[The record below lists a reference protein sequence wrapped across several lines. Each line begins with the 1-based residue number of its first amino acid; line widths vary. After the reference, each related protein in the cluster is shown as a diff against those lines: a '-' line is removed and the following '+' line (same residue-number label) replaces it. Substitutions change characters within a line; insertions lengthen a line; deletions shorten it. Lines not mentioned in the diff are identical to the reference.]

1 MLISLAEGSF
11 RDRMNPTV
19 PSSLDLAALLLTL
32 GVFIAASLSD
42 LKTRE
47 ISNRFWLVYGPG
59 ATLVFALRIVFAPDA
74 LPILAVSAGATIVVA
89 FLLFQFS
96 VMGGADSK
104 AMMCLGLALPVSPSF
119 LAPFWQPPFVFYPFP
134 IAILV
139 NSFLLSIGSAVFLL
153 ARNLFQRASAGR
165 GLFQGFERE
174 SLLRKFLVMLTSYKT
189 SFNALQ
195 SKVYLYPAEEIS
207 VVDSKPVRQFHLVAS
222 AAEERDKQISG
233 LESYKEQGM
242 FSDGVWVT
250 PGLPHLV
257 FLTAS
262 LLVTVV
268 VGDLMMW
275 LFFRAVGY

>member
-1 MLISLAEGSF
+1 
-11 RDRMNPTV
+11 MNLSV
-19 PSSLDLAALLLTL
+19 PPSLDLAALLVTA
-32 GVFIAASLSD
+32 GVFIAASMSD

-47 ISNRFWLVYGPG
+47 ISNRFWIVYGPIAG
-59 ATLVFALRIVFAPDA
+59 LVFALRMLFAPD
-74 LPILAVSAGATIVVA
+74 LIPILLVSGGATILVS
-89 FLLFQFS
+89 FLLFQFG

-104 AMMCLGLALPVSPSF
+104 ALMCLALALPVAPSF
-119 LAPFWQPPFVFYPFP
+119 LAPLWQPPFVFYPFP

-153 ARNLFQRASAGR
+153 ARNLTQRASAGR

-174 SLLRKFLVMLTSYKT
+174 SVLRKALVLLTSYKT
-189 SFNALQ
+189 SFNVLQ
-195 SKVYLYPAEEIS
+195 SKTYLYPAEEVS
-207 VVDSKPVRQFHLVAS
+207 VIDSKPVRQFHLVAS
-222 AAEERDKQISG
+222 AAEERDKMVTG
-233 LESYKEQGM
+233 LEGYKEQGL

-250 PGLPHLV
+250 PGLPHMV

>member
-1 MLISLAEGSF
+1 MASTTLA
-11 RDRMNPTV
+11 
-19 PSSLDLAALLLTL
+19 SLDLAGLVLTI
-32 GVFIAASLSD
+32 GVFMAASFSD

-47 ISNRFWLVYGPG
+47 ISNRFWLVYGPV
-59 ATLVFALRIVFAPDA
+59 AVLLFTLRIYFSPDTI
-74 LPILAVSAGATIVVA
+74 PILLVSAGATIVVA
-89 FLLFQFS
+89 LLLFQFG

-104 AMMCLGLALPVSPSF
+104 SLMCLCLALPVAPSF
-119 LAPFWQPPFVFYPFP
+119 LVPFWQPPIVFYPFP

-139 NSFLLSIGSAVFLL
+139 NSFLISIGSAVFLL
-153 ARNLFQRASAGR
+153 ARNLLQRFSAKK

-174 SLLRKFLVMLTSYKT
+174 SILRKFLVLLTSYKT

-195 SKVYLYPAEEIS
+195 SKVYLYPAEEVS

-222 AAEERDKQISG
+222 AAEERDKLLSE
-233 LESYKEQGM
+233 LEGYKEQGM

-262 LLVTVV
+262 IVTTLV
-268 VGDLMMW
+268 VGDMMMW

>member
-1 MLISLAEGSF
+1 
-11 RDRMNPTV
+11 MNLTAPL
-19 PSSLDLAALLLTL
+19 SLDLAAVLLT
-32 GVFIAASLSD
+32 VSIFIAASLSD

-47 ISNRFWLVYGPG
+47 ISNTLWLVYGTG
-59 ATLVFALRIVFAPDA
+59 AAMVFALRIIFAPDV
-74 LPILAVSAGATIVVA
+74 LPILAVSAGATILVA
-89 FLLFQFS
+89 FLLFQVS
-96 VMGGADSK
+96 VMCGADSK
-104 AMMCLGLALPVSPSF
+104 ALMCLGLALPVSPSF
-119 LAPFWQPPFVFYPFP
+119 FAPFWQPHFVFYPFP
-134 IAILV
+134 IATLV

-153 ARNLFQRASAGR
+153 ARNLVQRASAGR

-174 SLLRKFLVMLTSYKT
+174 SILRKVLVMLTSYKT
-189 SFNALQ
+189 SFNSLQ
-195 SKVYLYPAEEIS
+195 SKVYLYPAEEVS

-222 AAEERDKQISG
+222 AAEERDKLVSG

-262 LLVTVV
+262 LLVTLV

-275 LFFRAVGY
+275 LFFRVVGY